1 MPVSSAPGFF
11 FFFGLGAMKP
21 CRNFLITQAWMV
33 MTTSPKSFKLFMSFS
48 CEEEEM
54 DSEGGEMKE
63 EEENKEVELKLNKN
77 IITNLLK

>member
-1 MPVSSAPGFF
+1 
-11 FFFGLGAMKP
+11 
-21 CRNFLITQAWMV
+21 
-33 MTTSPKSFKLFMSFS
+33 
-48 CEEEEM
+48 M